1 MSISDN
7 KMDFSFIRQNEED
20 YILKE
25 DLFNTKVHK
34 CTPEI
39 LEENWSS
46 STDHI
51 LDSIFPMD
59 FLNNLPDD
67 HSEFGGL
74 DEFNGP
80 MKIEAKDYD
89 ITEPTLPESLL
100 SHSNLMSSNSSDS
113 GLSSDNLEAF
123 DMSPPYEPL
132 SPPSPELS
140 ISERGGKRSH
150 TDSPMQI
157 AEPAKKIICNNNNKP
172 KVIVQKVPQ
181 VMTLSNPV
189 EKNANTVALQKQQF
203 NKLTS
208 QPQSLANGVLGNEIK
223 IVKITPQ
230 MLAASNNKNVT
241 IQVKNANTG
250 AKIQAKPGTLFLNK
264 NKLTEMK
271 KIVRVQNNNPRSI
284 LIPVSLQDV
293 KELKT
298 FKIVNTTAVR
308 STPPKIQEVH
318 ETTSQKFPVKCLVKT
333 NVLKNVLIKEELH
346 EDSLIEHSSDSES
359 IIIEDGYD
367 DEDYVHDPEIP
378 YPKLALTSEERRL
391 LSKEGIT
398 LPTHYPLTKHEEREL
413 KRIRRKIR
421 NKISA
426 QDSRK
431 RKKEYVDGLEER
443 VKQCTEENQSL
454 MKRIKQ
460 LQNQNQTLMSQMKK
474 LQSLLTKGTNKTTQ
488 PTTCLMVLL
497 LSLALVAAPNLKLGQ
512 HPKEADLEEVVEETM
527 LKNRRNLLFNTKDQS
542 TDIFDEELN
551 MSDILSALEPN
562 RERENNVVCKKI
574 HSAYT
579 SGNSLEDQKCKEL
592 IQSDFLD
599 EVDDDNW
606 YLSKKNE
613 AKINAE
619 DALKKLHETK
629 HNIQTSGFNIENKHE
644 VQSTGEPAQQN
655 WLEKDILDMVSP
667 TINSLYEL
675 NMYKI
680 PSGGYVNPSQT
691 TVLDIATKH
700 IYENQLNI
708 KQNSS
713 DMRQVEKY

>member
-1 MSISDN
+1 
-7 KMDFSFIRQNEED
+7 MDFSFIRQNEED

-25 DLFNTKVHK
+25 DLFNTRIPK

-39 LEENWSS
+39 MEENWSS
-46 STDHI
+46 STNDI

-59 FLNNLPDD
+59 FLNNLTD
-67 HSEFGGL
+67 HQGEFGSLGG
-74 DEFNGP
+74 FNGH
-80 MKIEAKDYD
+80 MKIEAEDYD
-89 ITEPTLPESLL
+89 ITEPTLPEPLL
-100 SHSNLMSSNSSDS
+100 SHSNVISSNSSDS
-113 GLSSDNLEAF
+113 GLSSDNLEA

-132 SPPSPELS
+132 SPPSPGPS
-140 ISERGGKRSH
+140 ISERGGKRSPAEL
-150 TDSPMQI
+150 SPMEVI
-157 AEPAKKIICNNNNKP
+157 HPAKKIVCNNEHKP

-181 VMTLSNPV
+181 VMTLSN
-189 EKNANTVALQKQQF
+189 TVQTHTSTVPLQKQQYQ
-203 NKLTS
+203 KLNNQQQQTVV
-208 QPQSLANGVLGNEIK
+208 NGIRGNEIK
-223 IVKITPQ
+223 IVKLSPQ
-230 MLAASNNKNVT
+230 MFTASNNKNVT
-241 IQVKNANTG
+241 IQVKNSNSG

-308 STPPKIQEVH
+308 STPVKIQETQ
-318 ETTSQKFPVKCLVKT
+318 ETNIQQFPIKYISKP
-333 NVLKNVLIKEELH
+333 NVLKDVGIKDEMQ
-346 EDSLIEHSSDSES
+346 EDSFIENSSDSES

-367 DEDYVHDPEIP
+367 DEEYVHDPEVP

-512 HPKEADLEEVVEETM
+512 NPKEADLEEVVQETI
-527 LKNRRNLLFNTKDQS
+527 LQNRRNLLFNTKDQS
-542 TDIFDEELN
+542 TDVFDEEVN
-551 MSDILSALEPN
+551 MSDIVSALEFN
-562 RERENNVVCKKI
+562 ERENNAVCKTNNN
-574 HSAYT
+574 AYT
-579 SGNSLEDQKCKEL
+579 SSSLEEPKCKKMKL
-592 IQSDFLD
+592 IQSNFLD
-599 EVDDDNW
+599 DVDDDNW
-606 YLSKKNE
+606 YLSKKN
-613 AKINAE
+613 KDTTNVVS
-619 DALKKLHETK
+619 ALENFQETK
-629 HNIQTSGFNIENKHE
+629 QNLQTSGFNIEKKIE
-644 VQSTGEPAQQN
+644 VESINDDSQHS
-655 WLEKDILDMVSP
+655 WLDKDILDMVSP
-667 TINSLYEL
+667 TINGLYEL
-675 NMYKI
+675 NMDKI
-680 PSGGYVNPSQT
+680 TPGNYVNSPQT
-691 TVLDIATKH
+691 TVLDVTT
-700 IYENQLNI
+700 NQMYGNQI
-708 KQNSS
+708 NNKQNSS
-713 DMRQVEKY
+713 EMRQIKKY